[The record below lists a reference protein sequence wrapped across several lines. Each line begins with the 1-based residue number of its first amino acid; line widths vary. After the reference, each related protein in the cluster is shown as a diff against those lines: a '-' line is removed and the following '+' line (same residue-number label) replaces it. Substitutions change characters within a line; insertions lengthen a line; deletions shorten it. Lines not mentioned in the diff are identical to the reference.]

1 MKVILIKDVKG
12 TGKVGD
18 TKEVADGFA
27 RNMLIPKG
35 LALEATPQNLENLAE
50 QKRLEAERIAKET
63 ADAKALADKINGK
76 NVIAKVKA
84 GKEGKLFGSVTVAN
98 VAELLKAQYAI
109 DIDKKKITL
118 KDDIKS
124 FGTYDAEVKFY
135 VGVTAK
141 IKIQVAEE

>member
-63 ADAKALADKINGK
+63 AEAKAFADKINGK
-76 NVIAKVKA
+76 IVTAKVKA

-98 VAELLKAQYAI
+98 VAELLKAQYDI